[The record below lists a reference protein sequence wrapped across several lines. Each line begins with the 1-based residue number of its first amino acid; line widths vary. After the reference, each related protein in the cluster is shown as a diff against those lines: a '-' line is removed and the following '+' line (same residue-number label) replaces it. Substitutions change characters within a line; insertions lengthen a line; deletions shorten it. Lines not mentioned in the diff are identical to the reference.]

1 MKVGTRKPGI
11 VTYRGRIYVIGG
23 MGKEKDLNFVQILN
37 PLTEEW
43 EDDNNSNLFGFK
55 GFENGRPKIGGM
67 GGTIPPSEE
76 LCGKDSIINLIFLW
90 IRRFQ
95 FFKDILLSFYRCIVT
110 ETCIKRILNQILES
124 HHQQI
129 LVLPTFMFPT
139 KLYLFTF
146 REFNLQSGPLLI
158 FLRWLTLNFLGSATA
173 EKCE

>member
-76 LCGKDSIINLIFLW
+76 LCGKDSIINLIF
-90 IRRFQ
+90 
-95 FFKDILLSFYRCIVT
+95 V
-110 ETCIKRILNQILES
+110 
-124 HHQQI
+124 
-129 LVLPTFMFPT
+129 
-139 KLYLFTF
+139 
-146 REFNLQSGPLLI
+146 
-158 FLRWLTLNFLGSATA
+158 
-173 EKCE
+173 